1 MGIKGNQNM
10 SSQIMLLLHK
20 KKLSLFSSLLL
31 KARCRFSFI
40 RDHSRLLSAQR
51 WRREYYITNSA
62 KKHLSISVV
71 VQLLSVV
78 QLSVTPWTAACQAS
92 LSFTITQS
100 SLRLLSTESVM
111 PSKNKV

>member
-20 KKLSLFSSLLL
+20 KKLSLLSSLLL

-51 WRREYYITNSA
+51 WHQKNLQTNITALVSS
-62 KKHLSISVV
+62 HLFIF
-71 VQLLSVV
+71 
-78 QLSVTPWTAACQAS
+78 A
-92 LSFTITQS
+92 
-100 SLRLLSTESVM
+100 
-111 PSKNKV
+111 